1 MIKKVHSLITLGLC
15 AFLIC
20 ACGKGTPK
28 EPEKPVENNQQ
39 NEERD
44 EETCRHVLTLKDQK
58 NPTFYEDG
66 YEGHFE
72 CTKCAKIFNTDGEE
86 ITPESIRLRLPL
98 FDTLDQEDP
107 ITLFGKELNLEYN
120 ASDYEQLVM
129 DSNALI
135 QRINRKSYY
144 SATEANNMIER
155 INDMLSFVYK
165 QYDIS
170 YLLADAYATANDYNK
185 KNEIYKAYYGL
196 QDQYF
201 ALYVAIAKEGS
212 YNNLF
217 FKNKTQEYIDQYIA
231 DHSPKEGSGGST
243 TITTSQ
249 KIEMLLNDY
258 KAGKLERYQAFHD
271 YVALAKQLAEEKKAD
286 NYLAYKYKQNGR
298 DYTVEKAMDLSGYVT
313 TYLTPLRTS
322 LREKLSIL
330 EQDQEIKKSR
340 TALEK
345 NFFGK
350 NIDLLR
356 EYSLTLGSPY
366 KENFQSFF
374 EGGNYFFSNVDN
386 PNVTGYTATNA
397 SFGRIIF
404 LSKGYQNLMTFTH
417 EFGHYNAGE
426 VFGGTSSL
434 DLLETHSQGNAM
446 LLLSYI
452 KNSSLIEPKVAQAF
466 TYEELAA
473 HINDVLIGCAVNE
486 LENYAYTTD
495 FDQTSLENKFE
506 ELIEKY
512 GANITRNHKDF
523 MYQVLLN
530 YQGYYISYAVSAVA
544 AIELYAKATDNF
556 TSGVNAYKSI
566 FTKDTPDEEFT
577 LSLSNAGLIDI
588 FDENAYKTIQS
599 ALGV

>member
-1 MIKKVHSLITLGLC
+1 MVRKVHSLISLGLC

-20 ACGKGTPK
+20 ACNKNKSEHSFTLVEAK
-28 EPEKPVENNQQ
+28 E
-39 NEERD
+39 
-44 EETCRHVLTLKDQK
+44 
-58 NPTFYEDG
+58 PTFYEDG
-66 YEGHFE
+66 YQKHYKCSD
-72 CTKCAKIFNTDGEE
+72 CTKVFNLNKEE
-86 ITPESIRLRLPL
+86 VSLESLKVRLPL
-98 FDTLDQEDP
+98 FETLNQEDP
-107 ITLFGKELNLEYN
+107 ITLFGKELKLEYN
-120 ASDYEQLVM
+120 AAEYEQLVA
-129 DSNALI
+129 DSNAMI
-135 QRINRKSYY
+135 QRINSKLHYT
-144 SATEANNMIER
+144 AVDANDLIKR
-155 INDMLSFVYK
+155 INTMLPILFE
-165 QYDIS
+165 QYDVAYI
-170 YLLADAYATANDYNK
+170 LADASGASADYDK

-196 QDQYF
+196 QDQYW

-212 YNNLF
+212 YNDKF
-217 FKNKTQEYIDQYIA
+217 FSGKTQEEINKFIE

-243 TITTSQ
+243 TITTSE
-249 KIEMLLNDY
+249 KMEMLLNDY
-258 KAGKLERYQAFHD
+258 KAGKFERYQAFHD

-298 DYTVEKAMDLSGYVT
+298 DYTIEKAMDLSGYVT

-404 LSKGYQNLMTFTH
+404 LSRGYQSLMTFTH

-434 DLLETHSQGNAM
+434 DLLETHSQGNEM

-473 HINDVLIGCAVNE
+473 HINDVLIGCVVNE

-512 GANITRNHKDF
+512 GANITRNHQDF

-544 AIELYAKATDNF
+544 AIELYVKATDNF
-556 TSGVNAYKSI
+556 TSGVSAYKSI
-566 FTKDTPDEEFT
+566 FTKDSSNEEFT

-588 FDENAYKTIQS
+588 FDENAYKTIKS
-599 ALGV
+599 ALEA